1 MRLLFDQNLPY
12 RFTGTLVDLFPGSEH
27 VKDAGLDNSSDRE
40 IWNHARDVGLTIM
53 SKDADFHQMSFLY
66 GAPPKFIWLRCGNC
80 SVRELEAI
88 IRSNYS
94 SIATFEVDLEAA
106 LLVIGQR

>member
-27 VKDAGLDNSSDRE
+27 VKDAG
-40 IWNHARDVGLTIM
+40 
-53 SKDADFHQMSFLY
+53 FHQMSFLY

-94 SIATFEVDLEAA
+94 SITTFEVDLEAA